1 MPGLA
6 IHLSVCDSHPVMT
19 NDTLGLT
26 RDVLRTNLLA
36 GFAWV
41 AIFVLIILYGS
52 WRPSPL
58 LLLVLFQVGRWALIA
73 CSVGTGLYLLVRFI
87 KWAWNND

>member
-1 MPGLA
+1 MVNEDDTTQRSAREAAAERAFQL
-6 IHLSVCDSHPVMT
+6 PVPART
-19 NDTLGLT
+19 RARRRVKGAATL
-26 RDVLRTNLLA
+26 V
-36 GFAWV
+36 
-41 AIFVLIILYGS
+41 VLIILYGS